1 MDTDLP
7 LEGIRVIDLGQIYA
21 APYCTLQLAY
31 FGAEVV
37 KIEPPGKGE
46 FLRVPDLSPGGVNY
60 AFLMLNANKKS
71 VTLNLKHPRGCE
83 LLMRI
88 LEDADVLVE
97 NYVAGAMESLGL
109 GYDKLGPRFPRLIY
123 ASGKGYG
130 AESRWSRMGAMDVT
144 VQASAGVMSVTGFAD
159 RPGVKTPTTFIDMG
173 TGMHLVAGI
182 LAALLQRGRT
192 GRGQKVEV
200 AMHDV
205 AIPALTSQ
213 LGPVL
218 EGHHIHRLGNRH
230 RGACPCN
237 VYPAADGDVLIFCL
251 TDEHWQTLTGLMG
264 REDLRNDPRF
274 RNHATR
280 VKIAG
285 EVDAL
290 MEKWTRPQPRDAI
303 IELLIEQGVPCSP
316 VRTIEEVAADPEV
329 TRRGMLKASSFPTR
343 GAIRVL
349 GSPIRLSA
357 IDGDGLP
364 VVRPPALGEHT
375 GEVLA
380 RIGIDD
386 TELEDLRRDGV
397 I

>member
-264 REDLRNDPRF
+264 REDLRGDPRF

-349 GSPIRLSA
+349 GSPIKLSA
-357 IDGDGLP
+357 IDDGLP